1 MECAVIGSLVQAQ
14 DCHSRIPASTTATH
28 SWAISSSQC
37 MPVVGAWRRQG
48 QFLMASIPSPGTQL
62 CQHTH
67 AQSGDLESAKLLFDQ
82 MWPRN
87 VISWTAIVADYSHSG
102 HIAEAEAIFQRML
115 HDTIVGNAMVTAYAH
130 HWHLRE
136 AFTIF
141 DTMPVM
147 NDFSWNLML
156 QAFTVNSSPEDAP
169 HFFESVSCRNV
180 VSWNALLAAVAQRG
194 RLAEASR
201 TFEMMP
207 QLELA
212 SWNTIIT
219 AFATPAISPAGELFA
234 TMPEFDIISWNTLI
248 AGYAENGSYKTA
260 VELFRELNLE
270 GPKPTE
276 STFVGL
282 LIGCNCGELTSTSCR

>member
-1 MECAVIGSLVQAQ
+1 MSITMWLDSLSQPTESDPRSNWEPGASAGLPLTDPPQPAQ
-14 DCHSRIPASTTATH
+14 
-28 SWAISSSQC
+28 
-37 MPVVGAWRRQG
+37 RQH
-48 QFLMASIPSPGTQL
+48 IPSQGACPVWG
-62 CQHTH
+62 
-67 AQSGDLESAKLLFDQ
+67 SGIGQALVRS
-82 MWPRN
+82 PRN

-115 HDTIVGNAMVTAYAH
+115 HDTIAGNAMVTAHAH

-141 DTMPVM
+141 DTMPVK
-147 NDFSWNLML
+147 NDLSWNLML

-169 HFFESVSCRNV
+169 HFFESVPCRNV
-180 VSWNALLAAVAQRG
+180 VSWNALLAAVAQR
-194 RLAEASR
+194 RRFAEASR

-219 AFATPAISPAGELFA
+219 
-234 TMPEFDIISWNTLI
+234 SWNTLI

-270 GPKPTE
+270 GLKPTE
-276 STFVGL
+276 STFVAL
-282 LIGCNCGELTSTSCR
+282 LCNCGELTSTSC